1 VSSLRQLTGVQ
12 PGDEANNGGGRGPVR
27 ILIVDDNPSKR
38 LGIKAVLEPLGHVIV
53 EADSGFSALR
63 SLVTNDFAVILL
75 DVQMPVMDG
84 FETAAVIRL
93 RQQSE
98 MTPIIF
104 ITAHAK
110 DEILERDLY
119 AEGAV
124 DFIFAPVPPQ
134 ELRSKVTVFVNLFLR
149 AEDLAAQT
157 REVQASADQL
167 RLLTD
172 AAPVGIFQTDTE
184 NRYVYTNARWSELT
198 GVTAEAA
205 AGRTWESIAGAEEKD
220 SRSMDLAIPHEHLA
234 ERGHRIQIS
243 AEGSDPRTLL
253 LTSKTIPD
261 SDGGTSGWV
270 GTIADITAE
279 EQAQAVLSEAR
290 DRADEASRLKSD
302 FLANMSHEIRT
313 PMNGV
318 VGMTD
323 LLLETDLDACQ
334 RDYTQTVRTS
344 SEALL
349 RIIDDILDFSKV
361 EAGMLQL
368 ELVDFSVGT
377 VIQSVIDLLG
387 GSAQAKGLE
396 IVSVID
402 ASVPAIVRGD
412 PGRVRQVLTN
422 LVGNAIKFTRT
433 GEVVVR
439 VAGFEQDTDE
449 CVLRFEVAD
458 TGCGIAPEKQ
468 ALVFEP
474 FVQADTSTS
483 RTHGG
488 TGLGLAISRNLVALM
503 SGELGVRSSLGTGS
517 TFWFT
522 VSVLQSDG
530 LGEDAALVHGRATAP
545 EPPEPR
551 PRDEGGGRRLLL
563 AEDNPINQKVALA
576 MLSSS
581 GYAVDTV
588 VDGVA
593 AVEAALARRYDA
605 ILMDCQMPFLNG
617 FEATAAIRL
626 HDGAERHTPI
636 IAMTAGARPEDRES
650 CLANGMDSYL
660 SKPVDKATLLATVAS
675 FLEVRA

>member
-1 VSSLRQLTGVQ
+1 MKRLRQHTGVQ
-12 PGDEANNGGGRGPVR
+12 PGDEADNGGGRRLVR
-27 ILIVDDNPSKR
+27 ILIVDDDHSKR

-53 EADSGFSALR
+53 EADSGLAALR
-63 SLVTNDFAVILL
+63 ALGTDDFAVILL
-75 DVQMPVMDG
+75 DVRMPVMDG
-84 FETAAVIRL
+84 FETAALIRL
-93 RQQSE
+93 RRQSE

-104 ITAHAK
+104 ITSYAK
-110 DEILERDLY
+110 DEILNPDLY

-134 ELRSKVTVFVNLFLR
+134 ELRSKVTVFVNLYLR
-149 AEDLAAQT
+149 AEDLAAQA
-157 REVQASADQL
+157 RDVQASADRL
-167 RLLTD
+167 RLLSD
-172 AAPVGIFQTDTE
+172 ASPVGIFQTDTE

-205 AGRTWESIAGAEEKD
+205 AGKTWESIMGAEATD
-220 SRSMDLAIPHEHLA
+220 ARSMELAIPHEHLGD
-234 ERGHRIQIS
+234 RGQRIQIS
-243 AEGSDPRTLL
+243 AEGSAPLSLL
-253 LTSKTIPD
+253 LTSNTIRD
-261 SDGGTSGWV
+261 SDGETSGWV
-270 GTIADITAE
+270 GTLADVTAE
-279 EQAQAVLSEAR
+279 EHAQAALSEAR
-290 DRADEASRLKSD
+290 DRADEASRSKSD
-302 FLANMSHEIRT
+302 FLANMSHELRT

-323 LLLETDLDACQ
+323 LLLETDLDAAQ
-334 RDYTQTVRTS
+334 RDYTETVRTS
-344 SEALL
+344 GEALL

-361 EAGMLQL
+361 EAGMLQV
-368 ELVDFSVGT
+368 EQIEFSVET
-377 VIQSVIDLLG
+377 MIQSVIDLLG

-402 ASVPAIVRGD
+402 ASVPAIVQGD

-422 LVGNAIKFTRT
+422 LMGNAIKFTRS

-439 VAGFEQDTDE
+439 VTGFEQDADE

-458 TGCGIAPEKQ
+458 TGCGIAPEQQ
-468 ALVFEP
+468 ALIFEP

-483 RTHGG
+483 RRHGG
-488 TGLGLAISRNLVALM
+488 TGLGLAISRKLVTLM
-503 SGELGVRSSLGTGS
+503 SGALGVTSSLGAGS

-522 VSVLQSDG
+522 VNVLQSDG
-530 LGEDAALVHGRATAP
+530 LGEDAALVDGGSSAAKS
-545 EPPEPR
+545 PEPR
-551 PRDEGGGRRLLL
+551 PRDEGEGRRLLL

-593 AVEAALARRYDA
+593 AVEAAAARRYDA

-626 HDGAERHTPI
+626 HEGSKRHTPI

-660 SKPVDKATLLATVAS
+660 SKPVNKATLLETVAS
-675 FLEVRA
+675 FLETRA